1 VGTGTELVQKDILQG
16 HVFPVKMS
24 GTSSMKPMALSMM
37 MLPKVFTLAG
47 VFLKVPCSFSAFQ
60 GVCLTMVGTAWAV
73 VLGGIIIRITGV
85 AGITG
90 IAGIAGIAAIAGMI
104 GIFHLVHFISILVH
118 IVLSLSR

>member
-1 VGTGTELVQKDILQG
+1 
-16 HVFPVKMS
+16 
-24 GTSSMKPMALSMM
+24 MKPMALSMM

-90 IAGIAGIAAIAGMI
+90 IAGIAGIAAIAAIAGMI

>member
-1 VGTGTELVQKDILQG
+1 
-16 HVFPVKMS
+16 
-24 GTSSMKPMALSMM
+24 MM
-37 MLPKVFTLAG
+37 MLPKVFTLTA
-47 VFLKVPCSFSAFQ
+47 VFLKVPCPFSAFQ

-90 IAGIAGIAAIAGMI
+90 IAGIAGIAAIAAIAAIAGMI

>member
-1 VGTGTELVQKDILQG
+1 
-16 HVFPVKMS
+16 
-24 GTSSMKPMALSMM
+24 M
-37 MLPKVFTLAG
+37 MLPKVFTLTA
-47 VFLKVPCSFSAFQ
+47 VFLKVPCPFSAFQ

-90 IAGIAGIAAIAGMI
+90 IAGIAGMI

>member
-1 VGTGTELVQKDILQG
+1 
-16 HVFPVKMS
+16 
-24 GTSSMKPMALSMM
+24 MKPMALSMM
-37 MLPKVFTLAG
+37 MLPKVFTLTA
-47 VFLKVPCSFSAFQ
+47 VFLKVPCPFSALQ

-90 IAGIAGIAAIAGMI
+90 IAGIAGMI

>member
-1 VGTGTELVQKDILQG
+1 
-16 HVFPVKMS
+16 
-24 GTSSMKPMALSMM
+24 MKPMALSMM

>member
-1 VGTGTELVQKDILQG
+1 
-16 HVFPVKMS
+16 
-24 GTSSMKPMALSMM
+24 MKTMALSMM
-37 MLPKVFTLAG
+37 MLPKVFTLTA
-47 VFLKVPCSFSAFQ
+47 VFLKVPCPFSAFQ

-90 IAGIAGIAAIAGMI
+90 IAGIAGMI

>member
-1 VGTGTELVQKDILQG
+1 
-16 HVFPVKMS
+16 
-24 GTSSMKPMALSMM
+24 MKPMALSMM
-37 MLPKVFTLAG
+37 MLPKVFTLAA

-85 AGITG
+85 AGI
-90 IAGIAGIAAIAGMI
+90 AGIAGIAAIAGMI

>member
-1 VGTGTELVQKDILQG
+1 
-16 HVFPVKMS
+16 
-24 GTSSMKPMALSMM
+24 MM
-37 MLPKVFTLAG
+37 MLPKVFTLAA

-73 VLGGIIIRITGV
+73 VLGGIIIR
-85 AGITG
+85 ITG

>member
-1 VGTGTELVQKDILQG
+1 
-16 HVFPVKMS
+16 
-24 GTSSMKPMALSMM
+24 MM
-37 MLPKVFTLAG
+37 MLPKVFTLAA

-90 IAGIAGIAAIAGMI
+90 IAGIAAIAGTAAAIAGMI

>member
-1 VGTGTELVQKDILQG
+1 
-16 HVFPVKMS
+16 
-24 GTSSMKPMALSMM
+24 MM
-37 MLPKVFTLAG
+37 MLPKVFTLTA
-47 VFLKVPCSFSAFQ
+47 VFLKVPCPFSAFQ

-90 IAGIAGIAAIAGMI
+90 IAGIAGMI